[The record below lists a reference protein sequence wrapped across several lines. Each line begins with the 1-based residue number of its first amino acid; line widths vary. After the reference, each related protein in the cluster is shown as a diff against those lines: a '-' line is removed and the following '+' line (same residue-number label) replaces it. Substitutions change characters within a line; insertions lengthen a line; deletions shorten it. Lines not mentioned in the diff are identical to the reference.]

1 MVHREFF
8 AMALLVRTAV
18 FVLALLRFGLLP
30 ALLGP
35 INPSVAAEPPAEGSA
50 PVVQLDI
57 EGAIGPATR
66 DYLLRSLDEAEGRKA
81 RLVILR
87 MDTPGGLDMSMRDI
101 IKKILASTVPVAAF
115 VAPGGARAASAGTY
129 ILYASHI
136 AAMAPGTNLGAA
148 TPVRIGGPEPGG
160 EPDPKGKKPPESDG
174 AMARKMTNDAVAYI
188 RGLAALRGRN
198 ADWAEKAVREAAS
211 LPAHEA
217 LAIRVIDAVAA
228 DVPDLL
234 RQLEGRRV
242 RIAGR
247 EARLALTGV
256 PLERIEPDWRSRL
269 LSVITDPNVAYLLML
284 VGIWGLILEFS
295 HPGAVVPG
303 TVGTISLLL
312 ALYAF
317 QVLPVNFAGLGL
329 ILLGIALMVVEAF
342 TPSFGIL
349 GLGGG
354 AAFVIGSLIL
364 MDTGAA
370 PELGVNPS
378 LIATLAVASLLFF
391 GLILGFVVK
400 ARHRRVVTGRE
411 ELVGAEGVALEDFAA
426 AGRIRV
432 HGEIWNAR
440 SSSPVRRGQPVRIR
454 RMDGLTLDVEPPEP
468 RGGAP

>member
-1 MVHREFF
+1 
-8 AMALLVRTAV
+8 MALFRRTATV
-18 FVLALLRFGLLP
+18 ARLLTGLGLVLGLFGP
-30 ALLGP
+30 MA
-35 INPSVAAEPPAEGSA
+35 PSATGPPAAGGG
-50 PVVQLDI
+50 PVVRLDI

-66 DYLLRSLDEAEGRKA
+66 DYVVRSLDEAGERRA
-81 RLVILR
+81 PLVVLRL
-87 MDTPGGLDMSMRDI
+87 DTPGGLDTSMRDI
-101 IKKILASTVPVAAF
+101 IKRILASPVPVAAF
-115 VAPGGARAASAGTY
+115 VAPSGARAASAGTY
-129 ILYASHI
+129 LLYASHI

-148 TPVRIGGPEPGG
+148 TPVRIGAPDLGG
-160 EPDPKGKKPPESDG
+160 EPDRKDGKPAESG
-174 AMARKMTNDAVAYI
+174 NAMARKAVNDAVAYI
-188 RGLAALRGRN
+188 RGLAKLRGRN

-217 LAIRVIDAVAA
+217 LAIRVIDVMAA

-234 RQLEGRRV
+234 RKLDGRRV
-242 RIAGR
+242 WVAGR
-247 EARLALTGV
+247 EVKLALTGV

-269 LSVITDPNVAYLLML
+269 LAVITDPNMAYLLML
-284 VGIWGLILEFS
+284 VGLWGLVLEFS

-303 TVGTISLLL
+303 TVGGISLLL

-317 QVLPVNFAGLGL
+317 QVLPVNYAGLGL
-329 ILLGIALMVVEAF
+329 ILFGIALMVAEAF

-370 PELGVNPS
+370 PGLAVHPA
-378 LIATLAVASLLFF
+378 LIAALGLASLLFF

-400 ARHRRVVTGRE
+400 ARYRRVVTGRE
-411 ELVGAEGVALEDFAA
+411 ELVGAEGVALEDFVV
-426 AGRIRV
+426 AGKIRV

-440 SSSPVRRGQPVRIR
+440 SPVPVRRGQPVRVR
-454 RMDGLTLDVEPPEP
+454 RMDGLTLDVEPSEP